1 MYLVQAGED
10 AILID
15 CGLNYKTL
23 SSRLGTATNR
33 DATLSSR
40 LGTATNG
47 DATLLSRLS
56 GILLTH
62 SHDDHTQGL
71 KVFLKHHPE
80 VPIFANA
87 MTAETVIHDCQLD
100 EESFVCFENGQPF
113 ELGPFSV
120 KAFSIPHDT
129 SDPVGYLISVP
140 RPASG
145 EQPSEATQPKAAG
158 NSLTYFHA
166 TDVGTPLDSIGV
178 QLAEADLATLESN
191 HDPVMLHNSG
201 RPPSVIQ
208 RIYGPRGHLANDQAA
223 NLVRR
228 FASPRL
234 KKLALAH
241 LSGACNTPH
250 LAETEMRAA
259 LREMNRTD
267 IVLKVFAQDEIVEL

>member
-1 MYLVQAGED
+1 MRVISLASGSKGNAYLVQAGDD
-10 AILID
+10 AVLID

-23 SSRLGTATNR
+23 ASRFGAGTPSSPSRDLATIR
-33 DATLSSR
+33 
-40 LGTATNG
+40 
-47 DATLLSRLS
+47 

-62 SHDDHTQGL
+62 SHVDHVQGL
-71 KVFLKHHPE
+71 KVFLKHHPD
-80 VPIFANA
+80 VPVFANA
-87 MTAETVIHDCQLD
+87 MTAETVSHDCQLD

-113 ELGPFSV
+113 DLGTFAI

-129 SDPVGYLISVP
+129 SDPVGYLITS
-140 RPASG
+140 R
-145 EQPSEATQPKAAG
+145 
-158 NSLTYFHA
+158 SLTYFHA

-201 RPPSVIQ
+201 RPPAVIQ

-223 NLVRR
+223 DLVRR

-234 KKLALAH
+234 TKLALAH

-250 LAETEMRAA
+250 LAEEEMRAA

-267 IVLKVFAQDEIVEL
+267 IDLKVFLQDEVIEL